1 MKINFWRYDELKG
14 AEKARVMARAESD
27 IQSVT
32 ESVLPII
39 EDVRLRGDDALRDY
53 AKKFDKADIKG
64 GIAATDED
72 FALAYKEL
80 DPLVTEAIKTCA
92 NNVMIHHKQQ
102 MARVEKQWMEEVQ
115 SGVWAGEKITPIPS
129 AGLYVP
135 RGKGAFP
142 SSMYMLCAAAK
153 CAGVPV
159 IAVCTPPT
167 EDGGLDAASLVAAD
181 ICGVRTVYKAGGA
194 QAIAALAYGT
204 QSIPKVVKVSGPGS
218 PYVAAAKRLL
228 SHIMDPGMAAGPS
241 ESIVLAD
248 ESADPWNCALDIMNE
263 AEHGPDSACIF
274 VTSSKELAEKVRDD
288 LIKVINSLPEPRK
301 QYCETVF
308 SDYGGIMLCPSM
320 EDCIDFCND
329 YAPEH
334 LILKVL
340 DVDSVLNK
348 LQNAGEI
355 LIGETTP
362 STLGNFG
369 IGINHVL
376 PTGGNAKSQ
385 SCTSVWDF
393 LKRTSLSYVS
403 PKGYQSLK
411 DPVVKVADYE
421 GFPGHAKVLTERN
434 EAVFRDLEFKKQG

>member
-1 MKINFWRYDELKG
+1 
-14 AEKARVMARAESD
+14 
-27 IQSVT
+27 
-32 ESVLPII
+32 
-39 EDVRLRGDDALRDY
+39 
-53 AKKFDKADIKG
+53 
-64 GIAATDED
+64 
-72 FALAYKEL
+72 
-80 DPLVTEAIKTCA
+80 
-92 NNVMIHHKQQ
+92 

-115 SGVWAGEKITPIPS
+115 PGLFAGEKITPIPS

-153 CAGVPV
+153 VAGVPT
-159 IAVCTPPT
+159 IAVTTPPT
-167 EDGGLDAASLVAAD
+167 EDGGLDAAALVAAD

-204 QSIPKVVKVSGPGS
+204 ETVPKVVKISGPGS
-218 PYVAAAKRLL
+218 PYVAAAKRAL
-228 SHIMDPGMAAGPS
+228 SHIMDPGMPAGPS

-248 ESADPWNCALDIMNE
+248 HSADPWNTALDLMNE
-263 AEHGPDSACIF
+263 AEHGPDSACVF
-274 VTSSKELAEKVRDD
+274 VTDSKEMADKVRDN
-288 LIKVINSLPEPRK
+288 LIKVVESLPQPRRE
-301 QYCETVF
+301 YCETVF
-308 SDYGGIMLCPSM
+308 SDYGGIMLCKSM
-320 EDCIDFCND
+320 KDCIAFCND

-334 LILKVL
+334 LVLKVE
-340 DVDSVLNK
+340 DVDGILPQ

-376 PTGGNAKSQ
+376 PTGGTAKTQ

-393 LKRTSLSYVS
+393 LKRTSLSHVTT
-403 PKGYQSLK
+403 KGYHSIK
-411 DPVVKVADYE
+411 APVIAVAEYE

-434 EAVFRDLEFKKQG
+434 ENAFRELKFKKGN